1 MTAHDLLFQLRE
13 KGVEVR
19 TSGDDRLIIDAP
31 KGTITEDVRSELA
44 AHKPEL
50 IQILKAEQVGIGSDT
65 QVAEAPEL
73 VSMVQAV
80 AMAHDPLASQA
91 PSAPQ
96 TKDELD
102 AAGTADK
109 IAELEAELMRLRT
122 EEEARRAEAEAGR
135 LSAENALRTE
145 QERWRQVEEGT
156 ARSRAEKEK
165 QRIEVEARERTEEEH
180 RRQIAEQDLARAEGE
195 LKRMRA
201 MEEAR
206 RAQSDAEMRAPREA
220 HYAVLATL
228 RQAEDEQ

>member
-50 IQILKAEQVGIGSDT
+50 IQILKAEQAGIGSDT
-65 QVAEAPEL
+65 QVAEAPEAPEL

-80 AMAHDPLASQA
+80 AMANDPLASQA

-180 RRQIAEQDLARAEGE
+180 RRQIAEVGVAG
-195 LKRMRA
+195 
-201 MEEAR
+201 
-206 RAQSDAEMRAPREA
+206 
-220 HYAVLATL
+220 
-228 RQAEDEQ
+228 